1 MELPQS
7 QSRRVFLSSPPIA
20 DLLAE
25 HPKALSADDNQYM
38 RLAQEI
44 HKLQLELKY
53 KSNSLLF
60 NRRVVFSLGSLA
72 FPLFIIS
79 VVALLPGLFAGT
91 LPSWVLSFQ
100 VSPWPA
106 SMIAFVSGI
115 MSGLMMGMYS
125 SLQRRS
131 REVRFLEES
140 LKIRIDD
147 LGYIHEIT
155 PES

>member
-7 QSRRVFLSSPPIA
+7 QSRRAFFSSPPIA

-44 HKLQLELKY
+44 QKLQLELEY

-60 NRRVVFSLGSLA
+60 SRRVVIYLGSLA
-72 FPLFIIS
+72 IPLFIVS
-79 VVALLPGLFAGT
+79 VVVLLSGLFTGT
-91 LPSWVLSFQ
+91 LSSWILSFQ
-100 VSPWPA
+100 VSPWPVG
-106 SMIAFVSGI
+106 MIAFLSGI

-140 LKIRIDD
+140 LKIRVND